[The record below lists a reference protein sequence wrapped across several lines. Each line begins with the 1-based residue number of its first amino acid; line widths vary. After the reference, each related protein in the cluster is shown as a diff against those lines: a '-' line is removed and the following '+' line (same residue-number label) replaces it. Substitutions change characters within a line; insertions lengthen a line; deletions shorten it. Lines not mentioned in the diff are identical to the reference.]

1 MNKKIYQFFIIFISH
16 RIFWPRM
23 LGQSQAKYV
32 RMIYH
37 LWLEEFLGDP
47 GIRFFYVKIRS
58 LCNPNWLCHIKMQPP
73 FNNSIP
79 PPCPF
84 HGMWGGRMTS
94 CVAVPKMQ
102 PPKAPNNAYGPKS
115 LKFWSQ
121 DTGLDEAT
129 CMLLIGISLLS
140 PDRSGLTEKA
150 KTSEGQEKFIRHLE
164 VYVKD
169 KFGPLKGHVSLGFI
183 LILQD
188 TYSVIRLG
196 DLLPFR
202 RIFEA
207 CG

>member
-58 LCNPNWLCHIKMQPP
+58 LCNPNWLCHIKMLPP

-84 HGMWGGRMTS
+84 HGMWDGRMIVVWQCQQKTHFRQLDILFLDIFDVS
-94 CVAVPKMQ
+94 EAHFQTFSFVPQRLPDSHNKIICV
-102 PPKAPNNAYGPKS
+102 S
-115 LKFWSQ
+115 
-121 DTGLDEAT
+121 
-129 CMLLIGISLLS
+129 
-140 PDRSGLTEKA
+140 
-150 KTSEGQEKFIRHLE
+150 
-164 VYVKD
+164 
-169 KFGPLKGHVSLGFI
+169 
-183 LILQD
+183 
-188 TYSVIRLG
+188 
-196 DLLPFR
+196 
-202 RIFEA
+202 
-207 CG
+207 